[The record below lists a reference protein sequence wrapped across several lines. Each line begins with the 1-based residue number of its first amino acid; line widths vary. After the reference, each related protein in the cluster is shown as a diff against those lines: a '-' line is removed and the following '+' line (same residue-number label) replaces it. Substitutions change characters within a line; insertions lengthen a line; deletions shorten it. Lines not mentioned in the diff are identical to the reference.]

1 MQLKTILNRV
11 TDYKSFVFGD
21 GEFDEK
27 GQIVVPVEHRK
38 NGRPVCSGCGKKRPG
53 YDHLPARTWQFIPLW
68 QMTVLLV
75 YSPRR
80 VHCPSCGVKVEQMP
94 WGDGKHATTVEYRW
108 FLATWARRLSW
119 KEVANVFG
127 TSWDTVYRCIDY
139 TVRWGLVHRV
149 ISGVT
154 AIGVDEIQVHRGH
167 NYVTL
172 VYEISGACRR
182 LLWIGRERREA
193 TLQKFFD
200 LLGDQITP
208 TLQYVC
214 SDMWK
219 PYIKVIRER
228 AGDAVHVLDR
238 YHVMSMMN
246 KAIDKVRAGEA
257 RQMKQDGYEPVLKNS
272 RWCLLKRPANLTSN
286 QTVTLRELLKYNL
299 QSTRAYLLKEDF
311 QRFWGYTSPG
321 WAQRFLNEWCT
332 RTMRSKLGPMKKVAK
347 TIRKHQ
353 DLLVNWFLAD
363 GKISAGI
370 VEGFNNKAKLTIR
383 KSYGFRTD
391 DALEIALYHG
401 LGALPEPKHT
411 HEFC

>member
-1 MQLKTILNRV
+1 MQLKTILNHV

-21 GEFDEK
+21 GRFDDD
-27 GQIVVPVEHRK
+27 GRIVVPVEHRK
-38 NGRPVCSGCGKKRPG
+38 NGRPVCSGCAEKRPG
-53 YDHLPARTWQFIPLW
+53 YDHLPERTWQFVPLW

-80 VHCPSCGVKVEQMP
+80 VQCPKCGIKVEQVP
-94 WGDGKHATTVEYRW
+94 WGDGKHATTVEYRR
-108 FLATWARRLSW
+108 FLAVWARRLSW
-119 KEVANVFG
+119 QEVANVFG

-167 NYVTL
+167 KYLTL
-172 VYEISGACRR
+172 VYEISGGCRR
-182 LLWIGRERREA
+182 LLWIGRERREE

-200 LLGDQITP
+200 LLGDQIVP

-219 PYIKVIRER
+219 AYIKVIRER

-286 QTVTLRELLKYNL
+286 QTVTLKELLKYNL

-311 QRFWGYTSPG
+311 QRFWKYSSPG
-321 WAQRFLNEWCT
+321 WARRFLNEWCT
-332 RTMRSKLGPMKKVAK
+332 RTMRSKLEPMKRVAK

-370 VEGFNNKAKLTIR
+370 VEGLNNKAKLTMR